1 MASFTKVN
9 GTTQPVFA
17 MDVANG
23 SISGTAN
30 IAAQGSVNL
39 AGPGLDFFSLVANA
53 SIATGGNVNG
63 YINNTIQAIQ
73 SGAGITGGS
82 AGGTVALYQVSPAG
96 SQLIF
101 NFALYPKGAYANTA
115 QVLAAAVT
123 ANASGGLTTVGWASC
138 ASNAVFTTMAA
149 TNTGLPLA

>member
-1 MASFTKVN
+1 MAQFTKVN

-30 IAAQGSVNL
+30 VQAQGSVNL

-53 SIATGGNVNG
+53 SINSGGNVNG
-63 YINNTIQAIQ
+63 YINATIQALQ

-82 AGGTVALYQVSPAG
+82 AGGTIALYQVS
-96 SQLIF
+96 QL
-101 NFALYPKGAYANTA
+101 
-115 QVLAAAVT
+115 
-123 ANASGGLTTVGWASC
+123 LTS
-138 ASNAVFTTMAA
+138 
-149 TNTGLPLA
+149 

>member
-1 MASFTKVN
+1 MAQFTKVN

-30 IAAQGSVNL
+30 VQAQGSVNL

-53 SIATGGNVNG
+53 SINSGGNVNG
-63 YINNTIQAIQ
+63 YINATIQALQ
-73 SGAGITGGS
+73 SGAGITGGG
-82 AGGTVALYQVSPAG
+82 AGGTIALYQVSPAANI
-96 SQLIF
+96 L
-101 NFALYPKGAYANTA
+101 NFAIYPKGAYANTA

-123 ANASGGLTTVGWASC
+123 ANSSGGLTAVGWSTC

-149 TNTGLPLA
+149 TNSGLPLS

>member
-1 MASFTKVN
+1 MAQFTKTN

-82 AGGTVALYQVSPAG
+82 AGGTVALYQVSPTG
-96 SQLIF
+96 SLIL
-101 NFALYPKGAYANTA
+101 NLAIYPKGAYANTA

-123 ANASGGLTTVGWASC
+123 ANSTGGLTAVGWASC

>member
-1 MASFTKVN
+1 MAQFTKTN

-82 AGGTVALYQVSPAG
+82 AGGTVALYQVSPTG
-96 SQLIF
+96 SLIL
-101 NFALYPKGAYANTA
+101 NLAIYPKGAYANTA

-123 ANASGGLTTVGWASC
+123 ANATGGLTAVGWASC

>member
-1 MASFTKVN
+1 MAQFTKTN

-82 AGGTVALYQVSPAG
+82 AGGTVALYQVSPTG
-96 SQLIF
+96 SLIL
-101 NFALYPKGAYANTA
+101 NLAIYPKGAYANTA

-123 ANASGGLTTVGWASC
+123 ANSTGGLTAVGWASC

-149 TNTGLPLA
+149 TNSGLPLA

>member
-82 AGGTVALYQVSPAG
+82 AGGTVALYQVSPTG
-96 SQLIF
+96 SLIL
-101 NFALYPKGAYANTA
+101 NLAIYPKGAYANTA
-115 QVLAAAVT
+115 QVLAAAIT
-123 ANASGGLTTVGWASC
+123 ANATGGLSTVGWASC
-138 ASNAVFTTMAA
+138 ASNAVFTTMGVG
-149 TNTGLPLA
+149 TGLPLA